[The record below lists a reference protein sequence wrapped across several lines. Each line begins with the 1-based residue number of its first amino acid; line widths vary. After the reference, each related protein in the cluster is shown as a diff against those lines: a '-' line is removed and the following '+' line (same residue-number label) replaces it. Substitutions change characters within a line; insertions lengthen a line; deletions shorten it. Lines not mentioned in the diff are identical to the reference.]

1 MNIEQRITFDTV
13 KVGFERQSL
22 VIPITSLIPLKPFR
36 EAVKKTR
43 KYRQILESIQAIGL
57 VEPPAVLVNPNAE
70 DSYFILDGNCRIEA
84 LKDLHVP
91 QVECLVAEDDDTFT
105 YNRRINRITAA
116 QDYRMI
122 VKAVEKGVSEEQIAQ
137 TLGVQPSTIRRR
149 AKILVGICDEV
160 REMLAEK
167 PCTMKVF
174 ELLKE
179 MLPVRQIEAAELM
192 IGNNNYSVLFAR
204 ALIAATP
211 PNQLIKKESKQ
222 SDQSMHQLMAK
233 QEKELAS
240 LQMNIKVIE
249 ETFGEDTLLLAVSK
263 GYLKKILTNG
273 RIVYWLS
280 QNHSEYLSEFQAIAE
295 IATLPASV
303 EAASAVA
310 PGGT

>member
-1 MNIEQRITFDTV
+1 MNIEQRVAADSV
-13 KVGFERQSL
+13 KIGFERQSL
-22 VIPITSLIPLKPFR
+22 IIPITSLIPLKPFR
-36 EAVKKTR
+36 ETVKKTR
-43 KYRQILESIQAIGL
+43 KYRQILESIQAIGV

-84 LKDLHVP
+84 LKDLDIAE
-91 QVECLVAEDDDTFT
+91 VECLIAQDDDTFT

-122 VKAVEKGVSEEQIAQ
+122 VKAVEKGLSEQQIAE
-137 TLGVQPSTIRRR
+137 TLGVQPSTIHKR
-149 AKILVGICDEV
+149 AKTLNGICNEV

-179 MLPVRQIEAAELM
+179 MLPVRQIEAADLM
-192 IGNNNYSVLFAR
+192 IGHNNYSVLFAR

-211 PNQLIKKESKQ
+211 PNQLIKRESKQ
-222 SDQSMHQLMAK
+222 ADQSLHQLMAK

-249 ETFGEDTLLLAVSK
+249 ENFGEDTLLLAVSK
-263 GYLKKILTNG
+263 GYLKKLLTNG

-280 QNHSEYLSEFQAIAE
+280 QNHPEYLSEFQAVAE
-295 IATLPASV
+295 ISNLPASA
-303 EAASAVA
+303 EATTQAAHGEA
-310 PGGT
+310 